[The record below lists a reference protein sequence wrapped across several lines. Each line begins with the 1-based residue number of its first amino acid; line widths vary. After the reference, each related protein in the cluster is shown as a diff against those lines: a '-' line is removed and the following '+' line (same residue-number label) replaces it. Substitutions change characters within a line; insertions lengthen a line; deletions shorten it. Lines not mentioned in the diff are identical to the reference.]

1 MTSEKLPAA
10 QGLRERAEQL
20 LQKHGIAG
28 QTLSPEENQAVIH
41 ELQVHQIELEL
52 QNEELQRSQLELALA
67 LERFSTLFHKA
78 PVGYVVL
85 DKDAMIQEV
94 NHTFLDMIGWTGR
107 KPVGRPFFECIA
119 EQARPVFMARYRALF
134 KSPEGKKV
142 ETVLQVHG
150 GVDKPVLLE
159 ACVHEQPA
167 AREMPEPAPQ
177 LFLSVSDISAR
188 RKAEEALVESER
200 FARGTLD
207 GLSAHIAIVDEAGDI
222 LAVNS
227 AWRAFADNAS
237 CVPGTVSEGANYFR
251 ACQGATGDEAE
262 TAGRIAQ
269 AIRDVLAGRLPFFSL
284 EYPCHAPTEKRWF
297 QVRVTR
303 FPGQGPARAVVAHE
317 NVTERVKATAALAS
331 AKEAAEAAARAKS
344 EFLANMSHEIRTPL
358 NGVMGML
365 QLLKLTGSEEERND
379 FIKLAYDS
387 SERLLQLLNNILDIS
402 RIEAGRTVMVLEP
415 FTPIELMREPVLL
428 FQGMAKA
435 KNVTLDFSADD
446 DLPDLVTG
454 DAPKIRQVLFNLVGN
469 AVKFTQNGQVR
480 LALTYACSPA
490 TADKGTLALT
500 IADTGKGI
508 SAELLPELFQ
518 PFTQGDSSYQ
528 KQYAGTGLGLSIV
541 KRLVCLMGGAMCLES
556 AEGEGTTVHLSVP
569 VTCPVPKD
577 VSLPHAPKTEVA
589 TRQYRILLAE
599 DDAINRL
606 VAVGMLGRLGHQVTV
621 AHNGREALL
630 QLDAQPFD
638 IVLLDVQMPVMNG
651 VDVAKAIRDGWA
663 GRPDIPIVATTAY
676 SMNSQC
682 QDFLAA
688 GMDECLAKPLEYDTL
703 KQTIGRV
710 MEAWEKRR
718 ETAARVALLHN
729 TAHTT

>member
-20 LQKHGIAG
+20 LQAHGVAG
-28 QTLSPEENQAVIH
+28 RTLSPEENQAVIH

-52 QNEELQRSQLELALA
+52 QNEELQRSQVELALA
-67 LERFSTLFHKA
+67 LERFSILFHKA

-94 NHTFLDMIGWTGR
+94 NHTFLDMIGWKGR
-107 KPVGRPFFECIA
+107 KPVGRPFFECLA
-119 EQARPVFMARYRALF
+119 PQALPVFVARYRALF

-142 ETVLQVHG
+142 ETVLHVHG

-167 AREMPEPAPQ
+167 GREKPAPAPQ
-177 LFLSVSDISAR
+177 LFLAVSDISAR
-188 RKAEEALVESER
+188 RKVEEALMESER

-227 AWRAFADNAS
+227 AWRAFAADAS
-237 CVPGTVSEGANYFR
+237 CTPGAMSEGANYFR
-251 ACQGATGDEAE
+251 ACQGAIGDETE
-262 TAGRIAQ
+262 TAGRIAR
-269 AIRDVLAGRLPFFSL
+269 AIREVLAGRLPFFSL
-284 EYPCHAPTEKRWF
+284 EYPCHSPTEKRWF

-303 FPGQGPARAVVAHE
+303 FPGDGPARAVVAHE
-317 NVTERVKATAALAS
+317 NVTERVQATAALAS

-365 QLLKLTGSEEERND
+365 QLLKLTGCEKERND

-402 RIEAGRTVMVLEP
+402 RIEAGRTVMVQEP
-415 FTPIELMREPVLL
+415 FKPIELLQEPVLL

-435 KNVTLDFSADD
+435 KNVTMTFSADD
-446 DLPDLVTG
+446 GLPEQVTG
-454 DAPKIRQVLFNLVGN
+454 DVPKIRQVLFNLVGN

-480 LALTYACSPA
+480 LAVAYAGSPA
-490 TADKGTLALT
+490 SSGKATLLVT
-500 IADTGKGI
+500 IADTGQGI
-508 SAELLPELFQ
+508 PAELLPELFQ
-518 PFTQGDSSYQ
+518 PFTQGDSSFQ

-541 KRLVCLMGGAMCLES
+541 KRLVCLMGGALCLES
-556 AEGEGTTVHLSVP
+556 AQGEGTTVHLSVP
-569 VTCPVPKD
+569 VIRPVSREADRPLVPDAD
-577 VSLPHAPKTEVA
+577 VAP
-589 TRQYRILLAE
+589 RRYRILLAE

-606 VAVGMLGRLGHQVTV
+606 VAVGMLGKLGHQVTV
-621 AHNGREALL
+621 AQNGREALL
-630 QLDAQPFD
+630 LLGAQSFD
-638 IVLLDVQMPVMNG
+638 LVLLDVQMPVMNG
-651 VDVAKAIRDGWA
+651 VEVAKAVREGWG
-663 GRPDIPIVATTAY
+663 GRPDMPLVATTAY
-676 SMNSQC
+676 SMSSQC
-682 QDFLAA
+682 ENFLEA
-688 GMDECLAKPLEYDTL
+688 GMNECLVKPLEYDTL
-703 KQTIGRV
+703 KQAIGRV
-710 MEAWEKRR
+710 MEAWEKRQN
-718 ETAARVALLHN
+718 AVA
-729 TAHTT
+729 

>member
-1 MTSEKLPAA
+1 MTSDKLPAA

-67 LERFSTLFHKA
+67 LERFSILFHKA

-94 NHTFLDMIGWTGR
+94 NHTFLDMIGWKGR
-107 KPVGRPFFECIA
+107 KPVGRPFFECLA
-119 EQARPVFMARYRALF
+119 PQALPVFVARYRALF

-142 ETVLQVHG
+142 ETVLHVHG
-150 GVDKPVLLE
+150 GIDKPVLLE

-167 AREMPEPAPQ
+167 GREKPEPVPQ
-177 LFLSVSDISAR
+177 LFLAVSDISAR
-188 RKAEEALVESER
+188 RKAEEALMESER

-227 AWRAFADNAS
+227 AWRAFADHAS
-237 CVPGTVSEGANYFR
+237 CTPGAVSEGANYFL
-251 ACQGATGDEAE
+251 ACQGATGDEAD

-269 AIRDVLAGRLPFFSL
+269 AIREVLAGRLPFFSL
-284 EYPCHAPTEKRWF
+284 EYPCHSPTEKRWF

-365 QLLKLTGSEEERND
+365 QLLKLTGCEKERND

-402 RIEAGRTVMVLEP
+402 RIEAGRTVMVQEP
-415 FTPIELMREPVLL
+415 FSPVELLQEPVLL

-435 KNVTLDFSADD
+435 KNVTMHFSADD
-446 DLPDLVTG
+446 GVPELVTG

-469 AVKFTQNGQVR
+469 AVKFTQDGEVR
-480 LALTYACSPA
+480 LTLTYARSPVFPDRA
-490 TADKGTLALT
+490 TLAAT
-500 IADTGKGI
+500 ITDTGKGI
-508 SAELLPELFQ
+508 SAELMPEIFQ
-518 PFTQGDSSYQ
+518 PFTQGDSSYK

-541 KRLVCLMGGAMCLES
+541 NRLVCLMGGAICLES
-556 AEGEGTTVHLSVP
+556 AEGEGTTVYLSVP
-569 VTCPVPKD
+569 VTRPVSKETSPP
-577 VSLPHAPKTEVA
+577 LATAEGAPP
-589 TRQYRILLAE
+589 RRYRILLAE
-599 DDAINRL
+599 DDAINRM
-606 VAVGMLGRLGHQVTV
+606 VAVGMLNKLGHQVTV
-621 AHNGREALL
+621 AQNGREALL
-630 QLDAQPFD
+630 LLDAQPFD

-651 VDVAKAIRDGWA
+651 VEVAKAVREGWG
-663 GRPDIPIVATTAY
+663 GRPDMPIVATTAY

-682 QDFLAA
+682 DDFLAA
-688 GMDECLAKPLEYDTL
+688 GMNECLVKPLEYDTL
-703 KQTIGRV
+703 KQAIGRV
-710 MEAWEKRR
+710 MEAWEKGQNRI
-718 ETAARVALLHN
+718 A
-729 TAHTT
+729 

>member
-1 MTSEKLPAA
+1 MTSDKLPAA

-20 LQKHGIAG
+20 LQTHDVAG
-28 QTLSPEENQAVIH
+28 QALSPEENQAVIH

-67 LERFSTLFHKA
+67 LERFSILFHKA

-119 EQARPVFMARYRALF
+119 EPARSVFVARYRALF

-142 ETVLQVHG
+142 ETALHVHG

-167 AREMPEPAPQ
+167 TREKPTPAPQ
-177 LFLSVSDISAR
+177 LFLAVSDISAR

-227 AWRAFADNAS
+227 AWRAFAADAACAPVAVN
-237 CVPGTVSEGANYFR
+237 EGANYFR
-251 ACQGATGDEAE
+251 ACQGATGDEGE

-269 AIRDVLAGRLPFFSL
+269 AIREVLAGRLPFFSL
-284 EYPCHAPTEKRWF
+284 EYPCHSPTEKRWF

-365 QLLKLTGSEEERND
+365 QLLKLTGCEKERED

-402 RIEAGRTVMVLEP
+402 RIEAGRTVAVHEP
-415 FTPIELMREPVLL
+415 FAPSELMQEPVLL

-435 KNVTLDFSADD
+435 KNVTMHFSADD
-446 DLPDLVTG
+446 GVPELVTG

-480 LALTYACSPA
+480 LALTYASSPA
-490 TADKGTLALT
+490 TPDTGTLALT

-508 SAELLPELFQ
+508 AAELLPELFQ
-518 PFTQGDSSYQ
+518 PFTQGDSSYK

-541 KRLVCLMGGAMCLES
+541 KRLVCLMGGAICLES
-556 AEGEGTTVHLSVP
+556 TEGEGTTVYLSVP
-569 VTCPVPKD
+569 VTGPIAMGASRP
-577 VSLPHAPKTEVA
+577 LTPEAEAAP
-589 TRQYRILLAE
+589 RQYRILLAE

-606 VAVGMLGRLGHQVTV
+606 VAVGMLNKLGHQVTV
-621 AHNGREALL
+621 AQNGREALL
-630 QLDAQPFD
+630 LLDAQPFD

-651 VDVAKAIRDGWA
+651 VDVAKAVRDGWG
-663 GRPDIPIVATTAY
+663 GRPDMPIVATTAY

-682 QDFLAA
+682 NDFLAA
-688 GMDECLAKPLEYDTL
+688 GMDECLIKPLEYDTL
-703 KQTIGRV
+703 KQAISRV
-710 MEAWEKRR
+710 MDVWEKRR
-718 ETAARVALLHN
+718 EEIG
-729 TAHTT
+729 